1 MTVVPLCL
9 KWPCMVAENN
19 VSLPRVTAA
28 SPSTTA
34 VSSAGNMCVF
44 THKILTNFFFV
55 LCCADMA
62 VVAWLAVAAVAVVAS
77 ASVPDWLVTTITQPV
92 EFQQLDSTTY
102 QLTNGLISRIF
113 TLSPDFGTIN
123 FYSYTTEAS
132 LMRAIYPEA
141 MVTIDGVLDASCA
154 LAALM
159 I

>member
-1 MTVVPLCL
+1 
-9 KWPCMVAENN
+9 
-19 VSLPRVTAA
+19 
-28 SPSTTA
+28 
-34 VSSAGNMCVF
+34 
-44 THKILTNFFFV
+44 
-55 LCCADMA
+55 MA

-123 FYSYTTEAS
+123 FYSYTAEAS